1 MLRKFVERKVRRQ
14 IIYRSLLISSL
25 AFAAIM
31 ALLYTQGTDGLLR
44 PVNMFV
50 DNFEGAL
57 YNIAMVLTGGN
68 VSGFT
73 LSPDGG
79 YMITFS
85 GGNPVLWLQAG
96 YLGCALLGSIMFFL
110 VNRAP
115 HLVRGLTAL
124 TGAFTVGYLALFIRP
139 DATGDW
145 LSWVVCAGFGALLIA
160 LGWKG
165 RGDINQFRSWRSLTQ
180 IVMTVVALM
189 TALHV
194 VLDLPY
200 ILSTRA
206 HLTDE
211 KNIII
216 NPVAALVEEHLG
228 GGSVSP
234 IAGLWSAIAIAL
246 LAAAFYFSI
255 SRQLRQIPKN
265 DDIV

>member
-14 IIYRSLLISSL
+14 VIYRSLLISSA
-25 AFAAIM
+25 AFAAIFV
-31 ALLYTQGTDGLLR
+31 LLNSQGADGLLR
-44 PVNMFV
+44 PVSMFV

-57 YNIAMVLTGGN
+57 YNIAMVLTGGT

-73 LSPDGG
+73 LSPQGS

-85 GGNPVLWLQAG
+85 GGIPALWLQAG
-96 YLGCALLGSIMFFL
+96 YLGCALLGALMFFL

-115 HLVRGLTAL
+115 HLLRGLAML

-139 DATGDW
+139 DAAGDW
-145 LSWVVCAGFGALLIA
+145 LSWIACACFGALLIA

-165 RGDINQFRSWRSLTQ
+165 RGDINQFRSWKSVTQ

-189 TALHV
+189 TTLHII
-194 VLDLPY
+194 LDLPY
-200 ILSTRA
+200 ILSAPARLPDDAST
-206 HLTDE
+206 
-211 KNIII
+211 II
-216 NPVAALVEEHLG
+216 NPVAALVEDHLG
-228 GGSVSP
+228 GGSVAP
-234 IAGLWSAIAIAL
+234 IAGLWSAIAIAM
-246 LAAAFYFSI
+246 LAVAFYFSI